1 MVKEN
6 ETMQNIKLEKRK
18 PFRNHPFKVE
28 DDEEM
33 KIITESV
40 RSIGILV
47 PAIVRPLED
56 GSYALITR
64 HRRKHACEQIGLPT
78 IPIIIRN
85 LDIRQIL
92 SAMKNLH
99 HSYWNLHHLSL

>member
-1 MVKEN
+1 MAKEN
-6 ETMQNIKLEKRK
+6 EIMQNIKLEKLK

-47 PAIVRPLED
+47 PAIARPLED

-64 HRRKHACEQIGLPT
+64 HRRKHACEQIGLLT
-78 IPIIIRN
+78 IPVIIRD

-99 HSYWNLHHLSL
+99 HSYWNLTHFPL